1 MGEYTG
7 VMIAMTFDTLKF
19 ANRLKAAGM
28 EPRLAE
34 AQAQAI
40 VELVDDTNVA
50 TKADIDRLS
59 SATKADIDRLG
70 SATKAHIDRLSG
82 RVDVL
87 EASMDGRFRLLY
99 WMVGTLTA
107 LNAVIAGKLFI

>member
-1 MGEYTG
+1 
-7 VMIAMTFDTLKF
+7 MTFDTLKF

-40 VELVDDTNVA
+40 VELVDDTNV
-50 TKADIDRLS
+50 
-59 SATKADIDRLG
+59 ATKADIDRLG

>member
-50 TKADIDRLS
+50 TKADIDRL
-59 SATKADIDRLG
+59 G

-107 LNAVIAGKLFI
+107 LNAAIAGKLFI